1 MLQLYIRKE
10 HRILDGPILTS
21 TFGYENEVNTRPN
34 SKLQHP
40 LPFPANPRA
49 FDCPPCPWG
58 REFESCPDGV
68 GNFERKC
75 QVLPMEYLSLRRCLR
90 PKFYSFVNVKKVKVA
105 DFGFYKIIGWAFQ
118 PQFLPRGGGGGG
130 SGNLNK
136 LTFKTSN
143 ARGVTAEG
151 MLKFRIDRPITDY
164 LPI

>member
-1 MLQLYIRKE
+1 MYKPKHLWKILDVRLDIVLQLYIREE
-10 HRILDGPILTS
+10 HRILDGPFLTS
-21 TFGYENEVNTRPN
+21 TFGYEREIDAPMN

-40 LPFPANPRA
+40 SRK
-49 FDCPPCPWG
+49 
-58 REFESCPDGV
+58 FESCLDGV

-118 PQFLPRGGGGGG
+118 SQFLPRGEGG
-130 SGNLNK
+130 GNLNK

-151 MLKFRIDRPITDY
+151 MLKFRIDRPTTDY